1 MRKTFAAAAVMAGL
15 TAISLPASA
24 ATLLTSGVSGT
35 PLTET
40 LMNNPGVD
48 GTSITFLSS
57 THNLAI
63 DFNSPDVLHS
73 SSTGGFAFVEG
84 EGTKFGDGFSQLSIV
99 PETVTFQAF
108 KFNLMLPAP
117 NGPDF
122 TSKTV
127 FTYDMRVDFA
137 GGGFQLFNDI
147 GADSSGQ
154 NRSLLLA
161 GAGQAISEI
170 DFLNLQGVTGNGDPI
185 SYNFDSLRQ
194 MSFNYTGG
202 AVPEPATWA
211 LFILGFGFVGAM
223 LRSAR
228 SKQSAALAA

>member
-1 MRKTFAAAAVMAGL
+1 MRNTFAAATALAGL
-15 TAISLPASA
+15 VLATAPASA

-35 PLTET
+35 PLTEVIK
-40 LMNNPGVD
+40 NNPGVD
-48 GTSITFLSS
+48 STSVTFLSS

-63 DFNSPDVLHS
+63 DFNSPDMLHT

-84 EGTKFGDGFSQLSIV
+84 SGTKFGDGFSQLSIV

-108 KFNLMLPAP
+108 KFNLQLPAP
-117 NGPDF
+117 NGPAF
-122 TSKTV
+122 TNKTV

-147 GADSSGQ
+147 SADSSGQ
-154 NRSLLLA
+154 NRTLLTA
-161 GAGQAISEI
+161 GLGQAISEI
-170 DFLNLQGVTGNGDPI
+170 DFSDLQGVTGNNDPVN
-185 SYNFDSLRQ
+185 YNFDSLRQ

-211 LFILGFGFVGAM
+211 MFILGFGVMGMM
-223 LRSAR
+223 LRTAR
-228 SKQSAALAA
+228 TRQAAQHA